1 MWILVV
7 SSDRSLLNRTRDRLI
22 ALGHHV
28 IGAHG
33 TADAIAYLHLHRFD
47 LVASDPDAAGHPWA
61 ASLRN
66 RWDTFDV
73 PLAVF
78 RDPADLAAPLRRVSE
93 KESPRSSEKSA
104 RGWRETRDVR
114 MACRLLSVFRATRH

>member
-7 SSDRSLLNRTRDRLI
+7 ASDRGLLERARRMLV

-28 IGAHG
+28 VGARG
-33 TADAIAYLHLHRFD
+33 PGDAMVHLHLHPFD
-47 LVASDPDAAGHPWA
+47 LVASDPDCAGHPWA
-61 ASLRN
+61 ASLRD

-78 RDPADLAAPLRRVSE
+78 RDPAELAAPLRRVAE
-93 KESPRSSEKSA
+93 KESPRPLENST
-104 RGWRETRDVR
+104 RGWPGGRDVR
-114 MACRLLSVFRATRH
+114 MASRLLSVYRATRR

>member
-7 SSDRSLLNRTRDRLI
+7 ASDRGLLDRSRRTLV

-28 IGAHG
+28 VGARG
-33 TADAIAYLHLHRFD
+33 TAEALAHLHLHPFD
-47 LVASDPDAAGHPWA
+47 LVASDPDSARLPWA
-61 ASLRN
+61 AALGN

-78 RDPADLAAPLRRVSE
+78 REPAELDAPLRRARR
-93 KESPRSSEKSA
+93 KESSRSPEKSA
-104 RGWRETRDVR
+104 RGWPGPRDVQ
-114 MACRLLSVFRATRH
+114 MASRLLSVFRAARR

>member
-7 SSDRSLLNRTRDRLI
+7 ASDRDLLARSRRVLV

-28 IGAHG
+28 VGAHG
-33 TADAIAYLHLHRFD
+33 SADALAHLYLHPFD
-47 LVASDPDAAGHPWA
+47 LVASDPDSARLPWA
-61 ASLRN
+61 AALEN

-78 RDPADLAAPLRRVSE
+78 RDPAELDLPLRRARL
-93 KESPRSSEKSA
+93 KESSRSAEKSA
-104 RGWRETRDVR
+104 RAWPGPRDVQ
-114 MACRLLSVFRATRH
+114 MASRLLSVFRATRR